1 MPTTTIMQRI
11 VLGLKDI
18 MIAASF
24 LSCDVVEVVP
34 GEGLKVIPGN
44 TVHVVQVV
52 VVVNHRIPWV
62 SAHGSPPPFLGG
74 V

>member
-1 MPTTTIMQRI
+1 MQRI

-34 GEGLKVIPGN
+34 GAGLKDICGIAQSV
-44 TVHVVQVV
+44 TTED
-52 VVVNHRIPWV
+52 
-62 SAHGSPPPFLGG
+62 L
-74 V
+74 